1 MFTLIV
7 KIVCCCDEVTAIE
20 IFLFSLKSCII
31 SIDAPPPTPIPLKAW
46 KTTGQNLKIEID
58 S

>member
-7 KIVCCCDEVTAIE
+7 KIFCCCDEVTAIE
-20 IFLFSLKSCII
+20 IFVFSLKSCII
-31 SIDAPPPTPIPLKAW
+31 SIDAPPTPIPLKAW